1 MDHLSKPIFTI
12 GKYINIPPCS
22 FLNQVCRAWSFL
34 RGMGFTC
41 ETADVLEGLTLVGLP
56 AIHYLK
62 LLGHEMSWIC
72 KHQYMRN
79 WEVNRDVIGNFW
91 VWNGGL
97 VLWGTT
103 LCMKQTARNYVTFRI
118 SKLHITAPYPTED
131 SWSKQGNPRNYQ
143 QGRSWSSFLRYAPRT
158 LQTLVLNDNEP
169 LQEVVPN
176 HQVGGCWWNTRSA
189 WAFHS

>member
-12 GKYINIPPCS
+12 GKNINIPPCS
-22 FLNQVCRAWSFL
+22 LLHQVCRAWSFL

-91 VWNGGL
+91 AWNGGL

-118 SKLHITAPYPTED
+118 SKLHHIPQKTPGQNREIPAIISKVGHGHRFWGMLPELCKPW
-131 SWSKQGNPRNYQ
+131 SWTTTSRCKR
-143 QGRSWSSFLRYAPRT
+143 
-158 LQTLVLNDNEP
+158 
-169 LQEVVPN
+169 
-176 HQVGGCWWNTRSA
+176 
-189 WAFHS
+189 